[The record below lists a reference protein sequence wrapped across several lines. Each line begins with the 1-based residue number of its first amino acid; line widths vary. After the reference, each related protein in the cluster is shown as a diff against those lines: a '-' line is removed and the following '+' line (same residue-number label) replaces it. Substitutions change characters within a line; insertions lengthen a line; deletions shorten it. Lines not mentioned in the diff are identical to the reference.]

1 MFLLCDDS
9 GSCDDEEEEDDD
21 EEEDMSEREAARMLE
36 QMRIAEEDEEF
47 ERAFRALVQESVES
61 VKTVGSAK
69 NQIGTDRMAIP
80 AELPK
85 PQNLVPSRFRSG
97 SAEDEDLDDDYEDS
111 SRGNGH
117 QKVIA
122 ILPSNIHPDTPFK
135 TPTNMLINTPY

>member
-1 MFLLCDDS
+1 MSLRCFLCNVS
-9 GSCDDEEEEDDD
+9 GSCDEDEEEDDD
-21 EEEDMSEREAARMLE
+21 EEEEDLSEREAARMLE

-80 AELPK
+80 AVLPK
-85 PQNLVPSRFRSG
+85 PKNLVPSRFRSG

-117 QKVIA
+117 QKVIWN
-122 ILPSNIHPDTPFK
+122 LPMHSNISVSFILYLHIF
-135 TPTNMLINTPY
+135 

>member
-1 MFLLCDDS
+1 MPCDDTS
-9 GSCDDEEEEDDD
+9 GSDDEEDEEDDD

-36 QMRIAEEDEEF
+36 QMRVAEEDEEF

-80 AELPK
+80 AVLPK
-85 PQNLVPSRFRSG
+85 PKNLVPSRFRSG
-97 SAEDEDLDDDYEDS
+97 SAEDDDLDDEYEDS

-117 QKVIA
+117 QKVPSA
-122 ILPSNIHPDTPFK
+122 TPSHLNMPIL
-135 TPTNMLINTPY
+135 